1 MYNIKDEVV
10 TKTFEVTPAA
20 ALEFADNQH
29 YVVIDYSFSMNL
41 EEYKEQSDGGNV
53 GIEGGTLYLY
63 NLESQTIENF
73 TLWTNDFDEEHNI
86 PQFYVCLPDPE
97 DDDELIDYN
106 LDDDFDIKYC
116 ESRISTDVAVCG
128 FINKTDG
135 NFFYFL
141 DSDVQSNL
149 GETHFQDGNVHFKL
163 VARRVFS
170 KINDL
175 NERETFIELM
185 VYKVATEYP
194 HFWICP
200 KDYAPKVEIDEEGN
214 KFIRFDYHDNS
225 VIHLSEFA
233 SSPII
238 NKVFEL

>member
-1 MYNIKDEVV
+1 MYNIKEEVV
-10 TKTFEVTPAA
+10 TNTFEVTPAA
-20 ALEFADNQH
+20 AIEIADNQH
-29 YVVIDYSFSMNL
+29 FVVIDYSFSMNI
-41 EEYKEQSDGGNV
+41 EEYKELSDAGNI

-97 DDDELIDYN
+97 DDDEYVDYN
-106 LDDDFDIKYC
+106 LEDDFGIKYC
-116 ESRISTDVAVCG
+116 ESRISTDVAVRG

-149 GETHFQDGNVHFKL
+149 GETHFQDENVHFKL
-163 VARRVFS
+163 IARRVFS
-170 KINDL
+170 KLNDF

-185 VYKVATEYP
+185 VYKVSSEYP
-194 HFWICP
+194 RIWICP
-200 KDYAPKVEIDEEGN
+200 NNYAPKVETDEEGN

-238 NKVFEL
+238 NKIFEL